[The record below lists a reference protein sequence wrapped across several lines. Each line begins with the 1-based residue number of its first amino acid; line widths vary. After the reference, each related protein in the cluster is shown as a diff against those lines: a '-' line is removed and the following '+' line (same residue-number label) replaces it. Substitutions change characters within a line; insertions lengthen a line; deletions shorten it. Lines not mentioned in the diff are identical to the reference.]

1 MRRAIRKVICTLF
14 TSLVN
19 RVTRDAV
26 LNRSMLV
33 NENCCT
39 FSKSPLRRLAPKPM
53 APTVDRRMKMTPQT
67 IAIRASST
75 ISRPVR
81 PM

>member
-14 TSLVN
+14 TSLVS

-26 LNRSMLV
+26 LKRSMFV
-33 NENCCT
+33 NENCWT
-39 FSKSPLRRLAPKPM
+39 FSKSASRRLAPNPS

-67 IAIRASST
+67 IAPSASST